1 MKNVLLKLFSIIS
14 IVLVFLQFSC
24 AKNQQSEL
32 KQFTIA
38 SGICNLLVEK
48 KYEAAY
54 SRIDDNFK
62 VINSLEDFSE
72 NAANFIGKSEL
83 IKKIKY
89 KNITENNTYLSF
101 DCDITTD
108 KGTKKCNFV
117 FSKNATLPINLNFS
131 QSKKNK
137 KTQLKKVKNDIYESE
152 DFDLTKA
159 LSEPSLKDL
168 CSDYFKL
175 GFGIYGYNK
184 QTNSINLP
192 EYMEVG
198 KKHFNS
204 CTLTNL
210 MKPVYILNEK
220 KSRNN
225 IKKGNDEPALNFN
238 IIEDTLKWCQE
249 NNVQMRGHTLVWHT
263 QTPLWFFCEDYDST
277 ENYVSRDVMIKRLDS
292 FTKQYMDYVQTNFPG
307 VVYCWDVVNEAV
319 DPAKGDSSTDFLCR
333 IENDNT
339 DNYWYYTIGNDYPE
353 VAFTIARK
361 YAADGVKL
369 FYNDYGTVDKRKR
382 ELIYNLCKSLKDKG
396 LIDGVGMQ
404 GYWDVKNPS
413 LAEIKNAI
421 ELYASLGIEI
431 QLTEWSIPA
440 KEESE
445 RGFNEQAERYASVFR
460 LLKHLDTNGGG
471 NANITCVSFFGVMDG
486 YTLYG
491 NDKTN
496 SRLFDKLLQP
506 KPVFYSIRDTFET
519 WYGF

>member
-1 MKNVLLKLFSIIS
+1 MKKCFIGMEFFILI
-14 IVLVFLQFSC
+14 FLIFMQFSC
-24 AKNQQSEL
+24 SKNQNGDL

-62 VINSLEDFSE
+62 VIINLQDFSK
-72 NAANFIGKSEL
+72 NADEFIGKSEL

-108 KGTKKCNFV
+108 KGTKKCNFI
-117 FSKNATLPINLNFS
+117 FSKNETLPINLSFS
-131 QSKKNK
+131 QSQRIK
-137 KTQLKKVKNDIYESE
+137 KTQKKKVQNSVYESE
-152 DFDLTKA
+152 SFDLTKA

-184 QTNSINLP
+184 QTNAINLP

-220 KSRNN
+220 KSQSN
-225 IKKGNDEPALNFN
+225 IKKGNNEPALNYN
-238 IIEDTLKWCQE
+238 LIEETLKWCQE
-249 NNVQMRGHTLVWHT
+249 NNVQMRGHTLVWHS
-263 QTPLWFFCEDYDST
+263 QTPLWFFCEEFDSSKD
-277 ENYVSRDVMIKRLDS
+277 YVSREVMIERLDS
-292 FTKQYMDYVQTNFPG
+292 FTKQYMDYVQTNYPG

-319 DPAKGDSSTDFLCR
+319 DPVKGDSSTDFMCR
-333 IENDNT
+333 KENDNI

-353 VAFTIARK
+353 VAFKIARK
-361 YAADGVKL
+361 YAAEGVKL
-369 FYNDYGTVDKRKR
+369 FYNDYGTVDRKKR
-382 ELIYNLCKSLKDKG
+382 ECIYNLCKNLKDKG

-413 LAEIKNAI
+413 LAEIKEAI
-421 ELYASLGIEI
+421 ELYASLEIEI

-440 KEESE
+440 REETE
-445 RGFNEQAERYASVFR
+445 KGFNEQAERYASVFR
-460 LLKHLDTNGGG
+460 LLKQLDTNGGG

-496 SRLFDKLLQP
+496 SRLFDKDFQP
-506 KPVFYSIRDTFET
+506 KHVFYSIRDTFET
-519 WYGF
+519 WY